1 MTSDAIT
8 LIAFS
13 PDHLEGAVQ
22 LSQQAGWPHR
32 PEDWHMALAMSKGCV
47 AVAGPDNRVIGTAL
61 MTPYGSEAAAINMVI
76 VDAAVRGHG
85 TGRRLMEGVLSLAGD
100 RSLQLVATESGLS
113 LYEKLGFRGSGVV
126 VQHQGQVVKSVT
138 APSGV
143 RAARPDDMAAITEL
157 DRAAYGAERR
167 RLIGLLADVGSLAV
181 LERMDR
187 LVGFAALRPFGRGE
201 VIGPVVAANLDD
213 ARLLVSHFL
222 AARAG
227 AFLRIDTDVTTR
239 LGPWLAGIGLADVG
253 GGIAMR
259 RPIVA
264 AAAKRPFFTFA
275 LANQAFG

>member
-1 MTSDAIT
+1 
-8 LIAFS
+8 
-13 PDHLEGAVQ
+13 
-22 LSQQAGWPHR
+22 
-32 PEDWHMALAMSKGCV
+32 
-47 AVAGPDNRVIGTAL
+47 
-61 MTPYGSEAAAINMVI
+61 
-76 VDAAVRGHG
+76 
-85 TGRRLMEGVLSLAGD
+85 MEGVLSLAGD

>member
-1 MTSDAIT
+1 MTSDAIA
-8 LIAFS
+8 LVAFS

-32 PEDWHMALAMSKGCV
+32 AEDWRMALALSKGYV
-47 AVAGPDNRVIGTAL
+47 AVAGLDKRVIGTAL
-61 MTPYGSEAAAINMVI
+61 MTPYGSEAATINMVI
-76 VDAAVRGHG
+76 VDASVRGHG
-85 TGRRLMEGVLSLAGD
+85 TGRKLMEGVLSLAGD
-100 RSLQLVATESGLS
+100 RSLQLVATKSGLS
-113 LYEKLGFRGSGVV
+113 LYETLGFRSSGVV

-157 DRAAYGAERR
+157 DCAAYGAERR
-167 RLIGLLADVGSLAV
+167 RLIALLADVGSLAV

-187 LVGFAALRPFGRGE
+187 LIGFAALRPFGRGE
-201 VIGPVVAANLDD
+201 VIGPVVAANADD
-213 ARLLVSHFL
+213 AKLLVSHFL

-227 AFLRIDTDVTTR
+227 AFLRVDTDVTTG
-239 LGPWLAGIGLADVG
+239 LGPWLAGIGLAHVG

>member
-1 MTSDAIT
+1 MTSDAIAV
-8 LIAFS
+8 IAFS
-13 PDHLEGAVQ
+13 PDHLQGAVQ

-32 PEDWHMALAMSKGCV
+32 VEDWRTALALSKGCV
-47 AVAGPDNRVIGTAL
+47 AVAREDNRVIGTAL

-76 VDAAVRGHG
+76 VDASVRGHG
-85 TGRRLMEGVLSLAGD
+85 TGRKLMEGVLSLAGD

-113 LYEKLGFRGSGVV
+113 LYEKLGFRSSGVV

-143 RAARPDDMAAITEL
+143 RAARPDDLAAITEL

-167 RLIGLLADVGSLAV
+167 RLIALLADAGSFAV
-181 LERMDR
+181 LERMDH
-187 LVGFAALRPFGRGE
+187 LIGFAALRPFGRGE

-227 AFLRIDTDVTTR
+227 AFLRIDTDVTTG